1 MFFDLKIL
9 ASVSSNDDINSGYVP
24 CIELYANVTAYEH
37 TADDVLAADMLGLQL
52 LLTHSAAVK

>member
-1 MFFDLKIL
+1 MFFDLKIPV
-9 ASVSSNDDINSGYVP
+9 SVSSNDDKNS

-52 LLTHSAAVK
+52 LLTHSAAVE